1 LSDSAGTTNIWPYYA
16 KQNVQTAA
24 RKPVT
29 DLGKDQFLQILVTQL
44 RNQDPMQP
52 MQDKDFIAQMAQF
65 SALEQT
71 MNMATQLTALRQS
84 AAMAAGLIGMTV
96 GWQETTSEGV
106 TDYSG
111 IVEAIVRRGG
121 IQYAKVGDR
130 EVKIDDLLTIS
141 YTANEPDPDI
151 DPGTEPDPDA
161 GTDPDGGLGSDAD
174 AGGDADE

>member
-1 LSDSAGTTNIWPYYA
+1 MADSAGTTNIWPYYS

-29 DLGKDQFLQILVTQL
+29 ELGKDQFLQILVTQL

-71 MNMATQLTALRQS
+71 MNMATQMTALRQS
-84 AAMAAGLIGMTV
+84 AGMAAGLIGKTV
-96 GWQETTSEGV
+96 GWQETTNDGV
-106 TDYSG
+106 VDYSG
-111 IVEAIVRRGG
+111 VVDSIVRRDN
-121 IQYAKVGDR
+121 IQYVKVGAR

-141 YTANEPDPDI
+141 DTAPEQTPDTP
-151 DPGTEPDPDA
+151 PET
-161 GTDPDGGLGSDAD
+161 
-174 AGGDADE
+174 GGDADE

>member
-1 LSDSAGTTNIWPYYA
+1 MSDSASTTNIWPYYA

-29 DLGKDQFLQILVTQL
+29 ELGKDQFLQILVTQL

-71 MNMATQLTALRQS
+71 VNMAAQLTALRQS
-84 AAMAAGLIGMTV
+84 AGMAAGLIGKTV
-96 GWQETTSEGV
+96 GWQETTNEGV
-106 TDYSG
+106 TDHSG
-111 IVEAIVRRGG
+111 VVDSIVRRDNV
-121 IQYAKVGDR
+121 QYVKVGGK

-141 YTANEPDPDI
+141 DTLPDQTPETPPDQPS
-151 DPGTEPDPDA
+151 DTES
-161 GTDPDGGLGSDAD
+161 GSGGG
-174 AGGDADE
+174 ADE